1 MSGWPR
7 YLANTWLEEARLAT
21 QLGDTTGADL
31 AYRQFLAL
39 RSDPEKDL
47 VPEVE
52 AVKALVGPLVAG
64 SDTAIQAGR

>member
-7 YLANTWLEEARLAT
+7 YLANTLLEEARLAS
-21 QLGDTTGADL
+21 QVGDRAGADI

-39 RSDPEKDL
+39 RSDPEKPL

-52 AVKALVGPLVAG
+52 AVKALVEPPVAG
-64 SDTAIQAGR
+64 SDTALQRER